1 MKKVNLEPKQVLKK
15 DSVHR
20 KLKKE
25 SSRTEEKSN
34 GKIWREKKTVKSKMK
49 VTLGIKTKYCS

>member
-34 GKIWREKKTVKSKMK
+34 GKIWREKKKRKEQDESDTGDKNK
-49 VTLGIKTKYCS
+49 VL